1 MVLPLEKICPNDI
14 FMIFVTTVDHR
25 EMMYKALLIQSLRLV
40 CYTGAWPLPVVF

>member
-14 FMIFVTTVDHR
+14 FMISVTTADHQ
-25 EMMYKALLIQSLRLV
+25 EMVYKALLSQSLQLA